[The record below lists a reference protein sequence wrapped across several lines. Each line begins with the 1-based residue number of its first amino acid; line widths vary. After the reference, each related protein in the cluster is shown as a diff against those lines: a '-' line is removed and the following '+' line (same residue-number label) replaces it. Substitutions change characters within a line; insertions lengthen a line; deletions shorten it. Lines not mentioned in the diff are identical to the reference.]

1 MLPQILIAT
10 ALVLAAVPAL
20 AQSDRAATNGHAG
33 LQIRM
38 GRPGIR
44 VHEAATPPAD
54 VVRVHSAAGDPLDA
68 DIPIHGGT
76 DAFAPSRVLVQQI
89 GAPGQTRIRVH
100 GLADALRPS
109 RIRVHGVANP

>member
-1 MLPQILIAT
+1 MLPRILIAT

-20 AQSDRAATNGHAG
+20 AQSDRASTNGHAG

-54 VVRVHSAAGDPLDA
+54 VVRVHSAAGEPTGT
-68 DIPIHGGT
+68 DIPIHGVT
-76 DAFAPSRVLVQQI
+76 NAFAPSRVLVQQI
-89 GAPGQTRIRVH
+89 APGQTRIRVH
-100 GLADALRPS
+100 GLADAARPS